1 MQMPRSLRQTGD
13 KERRRNGAFP
23 GGDKKGR
30 AGKINIRGAPFYTDS
45 RLSVRAASCM
55 QEQDARCLWNR

>member
-30 AGKINIRGAPFYTDS
+30 AEKNIRGAPFYTDS